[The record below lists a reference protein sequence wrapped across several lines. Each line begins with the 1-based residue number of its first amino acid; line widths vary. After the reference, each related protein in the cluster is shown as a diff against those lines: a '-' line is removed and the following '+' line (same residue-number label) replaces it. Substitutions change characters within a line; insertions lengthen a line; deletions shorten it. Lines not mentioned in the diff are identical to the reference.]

1 MRVLEEPGAWGAS
14 PRPVVHIPGTAR
26 GPAAAVSVWCWGR
39 GNPAR
44 GASRRPWDR
53 WQWGSSGT
61 VGCAWRG
68 RALPWGGSALGDL
81 AGDASPLPGLYGSSR
96 GIFPEQALP
105 AAAQMN
111 QVIATWKYFVLI
123 KRRARKR
130 CSSMRAGTDEGVPGA
145 YGDRNPADLRLKA
158 ELVMGSWEPGHGTT
172 LEPGVWMG
180 GAPCRSPPVP
190 RRARRSSA
198 APVLGAPRLRWSEG
212 ARRSERGRCCH
223 HAFSPNYR
231 KSDGLKLETVKS
243 RQPALNCPNPAP
255 PLTGRGGEEWG
266 GAAGARHP
274 LLILQRDGPRCA
286 ER

>member
-1 MRVLEEPGAWGAS
+1 MRLQPPAWDFPAGCRRDADALARRQVSSQTISPGRWCESAERNLGGGAVGELSPPTPSPKKWLLGMRVLEELGAWGAS

-26 GPAAAVSVWCWGR
+26 GPAAAVSVWCWGQ

-44 GASRRPWDR
+44 GTSRRPWDQ

-130 CSSMRAGTDEGVPGA
+130 CSSTRAGTDEGVPGA
-145 YGDRNPADLRLKA
+145 YGDRNPADLRLQSRA
-158 ELVMGSWEPGHGTT
+158 GDGQL
-172 LEPGVWMG
+172 
-180 GAPCRSPPVP
+180 GA
-190 RRARRSSA
+190 RARDHPCA
-198 APVLGAPRLRWSEG
+198 WGLDGG
-212 ARRSERGRCCH
+212 
-223 HAFSPNYR
+223 SP
-231 KSDGLKLETVKS
+231 L
-243 RQPALNCPNPAP
+243 
-255 PLTGRGGEEWG
+255 
-266 GAAGARHP
+266 
-274 LLILQRDGPRCA
+274 
-286 ER
+286 